1 MVGVGITNRYH
12 PGDLGGTS
20 GLQAFTNHYLRGQG
34 QHIDSHIVASR
45 GHQGAGWARVIRVD
59 NVESRTEHS
68 MWAGTV
74 VGVVGEQ
81 KEKSS
86 GAPGI
91 ATIFSIGKF
100 GRAMVKNHQVD
111 DKIPGVLK
119 KRTASQKGAH
129 TQIWP
134 ITTSMYYYEI
144 IASKADD
151 TIMHREYA
159 AFVTE
164 SDADQLRAILEST
177 YDVVGVIRISKKQ
190 YMASVS
196 EI

>member
-1 MVGVGITNRYH
+1 
-12 PGDLGGTS
+12 
-20 GLQAFTNHYLRGQG
+20 
-34 QHIDSHIVASR
+34 
-45 GHQGAGWARVIRVD
+45 
-59 NVESRTEHS
+59 
-68 MWAGTV
+68 
-74 VGVVGEQ
+74 
-81 KEKSS
+81 
-86 GAPGI
+86 
-91 ATIFSIGKF
+91 
-100 GRAMVKNHQVD
+100 MVKNHQVD

-119 KRTASQKGAH
+119 KRTASQKGAC

-190 YMASVS
+190 YMAGVS